1 LAKSVILFDDFENIQ
16 NLEKRSHLYETRNQL
31 LEPVVVPKY
40 KNRFG
45 ARTLSVLL
53 PVICN
58 EVPTHLKKS
67 RGRVELKNKIKKFY
81 II

>member
-1 LAKSVILFDDFENIQ
+1 MGGRKRLNPITKFGYSTIYILFIWMRLF
-16 NLEKRSHLYETRNQL
+16 
-31 LEPVVVPKY
+31 
-40 KNRFG
+40 RFG

-67 RGRVELKNKIKKFY
+67 RGKVELKNKIKKFY
-81 II
+81 IM

>member
-1 LAKSVILFDDFENIQ
+1 MNSKSVILFDEFERVQ
-16 NLEKRSHLYETRNQL
+16 NLEKRFHLYEIIRNQL

-45 ARTLSVLL
+45 ARTLNVLL

-58 EVPTHLKKS
+58 EVPTHLKKNREEEQS
-67 RGRVELKNKIKKFY
+67 
-81 II
+81 